1 MVSSIP
7 KAWGA
12 FLSISTND
20 RDGPLAIECREAALV
35 ITICRAHAGNSIDL
49 ATAEALSAALKSA
62 NSDRDIRAVILTG
75 QGGKFFC
82 SGGDVKAYRALDST
96 EDLQQVFGRVRD
108 LLDEIEC
115 FRLPVLAAIDGYAL
129 GGGLELALACD
140 QRFASTDARLGATQ
154 ARLGL
159 IPGWNG
165 AERLVETV
173 GRPNA
178 LRLLYLAEPIIAA
191 RALEIGLVD
200 EVASSGTALD
210 AALQFCRRMAATGPL
225 GVEGAKAVVFA
236 GLASQRAAGRDA
248 ARRTFERLWF
258 TDDHR
263 EAEAAFAEKRPAML
277 KGR

>member
-1 MVSSIP
+1 MSRLRIVVSI
-7 KAWGA
+7 G
-12 FLSISTND
+12 I
-20 RDGPLAIECREAALV
+20 AL
-35 ITICRAHAGNSIDL
+35 
-49 ATAEALSAALKSA
+49 ALSGCSREPILTHAAVA
-62 NSDRDIRAVILTG
+62 PETPAPVRRAIRVTGTVQAVHVFNVQVPQITG

-82 SGGDVKAYRALDST
+82 SGGDVKAYRALDS
-96 EDLQQVFGRVRD
+96 EDDLQRVFGRVRD

-140 QRFASTDARLGATQ
+140 QRFASADARLGTTQ

-165 AERLVETV
+165 VERLVETV
-173 GRPNA
+173 GRPHA
-178 LRLLYLAEPIIAA
+178 LRLLFLAEPISAA
-191 RALEIGLVD
+191 RALDIGLVD

-210 AALQFCRRMAATGPL
+210 AALHFCRRMASTGPL
-225 GVEGAKAVVFA
+225 GVEGAKAVAFA
-236 GLASQRAAGRDA
+236 GLASQRAAGREV

-258 TDDHR
+258 TNDHR

-277 KGR
+277 KGH